1 MARMVGKL
9 FGWVDCENGEAK
21 LLTPLREEYNIRLW
35 DLLLLAFCSNVTQA
49 SGFLPH
55 IAWDATLNPTPPH
68 FRSAL
73 RHRRQAA
80 EAHAKVLKHV
90 EAMQSYLLCLT
101 TSYVDSAAQVLDS
114 CWLAKTRGLPAR
126 LLNRLPKRMA
136 SRRQCLERPLTMG
149 FLKSVEVRPVET
161 KWQNAQALNPG
172 KTLTFSAAWN
182 EADQNSFPEITTPT
196 DLLKLFFRIHARENP
211 LRGKLKTYLC
221 VQFLWHPDSGL
232 LCHLV
237 EPGKHQRN
245 QRNAQKE
252 MQRKGWSRIVF
263 ILANI
268 AALYHAL
275 CLGPSITLTMYIA
288 VGMMMLCYIAHHNL
302 CKAALKALQCVT
314 W

>member
-35 DLLLLAFCSNVTQA
+35 DLSLLAFCSNVTQA

-73 RHRRQAA
+73 RHWRQAA

-126 LLNRLPKRMA
+126 LLNRLPKEWRHIGSVLRDHWPWSSPEIGRSTTCWNEMA
-136 SRRQCLERPLTMG
+136 KCSSIEP
-149 FLKSVEVRPVET
+149 
-161 KWQNAQALNPG
+161 WQNTNIFCG
-172 KTLTFSAAWN
+172 KRW
-182 EADQNSFPEITTPT
+182 I
-196 DLLKLFFRIHARENP
+196 
-211 LRGKLKTYLC
+211 
-221 VQFLWHPDSGL
+221 
-232 LCHLV
+232 
-237 EPGKHQRN
+237 
-245 QRNAQKE
+245 
-252 MQRKGWSRIVF
+252 GWSW
-263 ILANI
+263 
-268 AALYHAL
+268 
-275 CLGPSITLTMYIA
+275 S
-288 VGMMMLCYIAHHNL
+288 
-302 CKAALKALQCVT
+302 K
-314 W
+314 